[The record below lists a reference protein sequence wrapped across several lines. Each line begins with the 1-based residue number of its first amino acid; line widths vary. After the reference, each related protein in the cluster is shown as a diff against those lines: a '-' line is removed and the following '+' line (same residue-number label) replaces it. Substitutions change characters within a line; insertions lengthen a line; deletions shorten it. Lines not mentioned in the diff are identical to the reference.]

1 MLLITLTLSK
11 KCNQNTQPV
20 YKKEPRVKCDS
31 WFYSSSAILLAHIF
45 SFFSKNK
52 NAYQTDKTCDIIG
65 TALTIRL
72 GKGGITDART
82 SQNSTSRSHR
92 EYHLM
97 AGDSLVRRSLRQVTF
112 MVSAI

>member
-1 MLLITLTLSK
+1 MSK
-11 KCNQNTQPV
+11 KYNQNTQPV

-45 SFFSKNK
+45 PFFNKNK

-82 SQNSTSRSHR
+82 SQNSTYRSHR

-112 MVSAI
+112 LVSAI

>member
-1 MLLITLTLSK
+1 MPSTISILNK
-11 KCNQNTQPV
+11 KCNQNTLLV

-45 SFFSKNK
+45 PLFNKNK
-52 NAYQTDKTCDIIG
+52 NAYQTDKTCDII
-65 TALTIRL
+65 TMALTIRL

-82 SQNSTSRSHR
+82 SQNSTYRSHR

-97 AGDSLVRRSLRQVTF
+97 AGDSLVRRSLRRVTF
-112 MVSAI
+112 LVSAI